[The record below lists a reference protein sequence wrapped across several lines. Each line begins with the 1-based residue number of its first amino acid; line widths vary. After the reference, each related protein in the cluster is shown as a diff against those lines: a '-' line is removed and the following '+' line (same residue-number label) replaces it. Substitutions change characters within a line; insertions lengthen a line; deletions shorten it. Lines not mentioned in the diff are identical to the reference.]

1 MVDSFYMEII
11 DRVLKLPFS
20 LKMTKMLPAFYTA
33 NGSLSLSWD
42 SKIYDDIFYY
52 SFELFLYTGNPDLGI
67 NRIIWLTWKLY

>member
-33 NGSLSLSWD
+33 NGSLSLS
-42 SKIYDDIFYY
+42 
-52 SFELFLYTGNPDLGI
+52 
-67 NRIIWLTWKLY
+67 